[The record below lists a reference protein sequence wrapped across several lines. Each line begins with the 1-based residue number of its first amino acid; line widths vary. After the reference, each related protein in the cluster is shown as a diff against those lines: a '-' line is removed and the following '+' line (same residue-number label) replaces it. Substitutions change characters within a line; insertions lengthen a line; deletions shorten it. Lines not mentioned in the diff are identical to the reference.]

1 MSKSLRIAAILLS
14 LFTVSFARV
23 SAQDSK
29 LASEGLPEL
38 HIVMTDDG
46 MQAPGEVDAGPT
58 YVTLDNQSSNEAVI
72 ILATLPEGVTLEQ
85 VESESAQGSSEWLYK
100 TTFAGGPD
108 AAAGTK
114 SAAVVNLTK
123 GDWYIVNS
131 QALSDEVPTS
141 LKVSGSKKD
150 AKSGDVKSD
159 LKITFK
165 DNKFDFPDELDAGQQ
180 VWEVKNDDDT
190 LHFIS
195 LMWSPVEVSADEVL
209 TLYGLTQASPESVDF
224 SKMAQ
229 IQTAGNLGFVSKNQ
243 IFWVEVNLQPGYY
256 VALDIL
262 TDEGSDTP
270 HAAQGGI
277 DTFHVPGDIVTPTP
291 GS

>member
-1 MSKSLRIAAILLS
+1 MSKLLRIVVIALS
-14 LFTVSFARV
+14 LFTAGLAGV

-29 LASEGLPEL
+29 LAKEGLPEL
-38 HIVMTDDG
+38 HVVITDTG
-46 MQAPGEVDAGPT
+46 LQAPTEADAGLT
-58 YVTLDNQSSNEAVI
+58 YVALDNQSSNEAVI
-72 ILATLPEGVTLEQ
+72 IFATLPEGVTIQE
-85 VESESAQGSSEWLYK
+85 VESDSAAGSSEWLYK

-108 AAAGTK
+108 AAAGTQT
-114 SAAVVNLTK
+114 AAVVNLTK

-131 QALSDEVPTS
+131 QALSDEVPTA
-141 LKVSGSKKD
+141 LKVSGSNKD

-159 LKITFK
+159 LKITIK

-209 TLYGLTQASPESVDF
+209 TLYGLTEASPESVDF

-229 IQTAGNLGFVSKNQ
+229 IQQVGNLGFVSKDQ
-243 IFWVEVNLQPGYY
+243 IFWAEVNLQPGYY

-270 HAAQGGI
+270 HAAQGAI

-291 GS
+291 GY